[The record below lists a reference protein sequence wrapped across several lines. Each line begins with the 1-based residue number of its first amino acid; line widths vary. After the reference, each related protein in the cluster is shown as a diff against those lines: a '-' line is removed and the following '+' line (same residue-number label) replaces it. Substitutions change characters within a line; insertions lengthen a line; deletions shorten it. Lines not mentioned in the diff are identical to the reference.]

1 MKLVT
6 ILDTSVMLIALI
18 FVSQAN
24 ATDSATAGG
33 RGGQSFAERG
43 AQPIIA
49 PLSEVVN
56 PVAPIAQ
63 EFGATTSTI
72 TTSLSGMGHHGGKG
86 HPWWVPPPPKPEA
99 EAGTWTWAMTGIGL
113 VLLGAFARRQ

>member
-24 ATDSATAGG
+24 ATDSTTAGE

-43 AQPIIA
+43 AQAVIA
-49 PLSEVVN
+49 PLGEVVN
-56 PVAPIAQ
+56 PFAPIAQ
-63 EFGATTSTI
+63 NFGATTSTI
-72 TTSLSGMGHHGGKG
+72 TTALSGMGQHGGKG
-86 HPWWVPPPPKPEA
+86 PPWWVPPPPKPEA
-99 EAGTWTWAMTGIGL
+99 GMWTWAMIGIGL
-113 VLLGAFARRQ
+113 VLLGALARRR